1 MDQMM
6 NEAVIVACG
15 RTAIGKALKGTLK
28 NTHPVDYAG
37 ELLSAVMDRVPQIE
51 RSEVEDITIGCSSPE
66 GKMGCNMARLVGV
79 RAGMPYCVPAETINR
94 FCSSGLQAISTEA
107 HNIMTGCMDV
117 AVAGGVAANS
127 LLRSELER
135 RGKKAGL
142 EVFIPPKKLCT
153 DNAVMIGSAGFYRLM
168 AGELGDLD
176 LNAVPNINMFA

>member
-79 RAGMPYCVPAETINR
+79 RAGMPDCVPAETINR

-117 AVAGGVAANS
+117 AVAGGVETMTRASTTFPLEYQNQWLLEHDPS
-127 LLRSELER
+127 LLSL
-135 RGKKAGL
+135 
-142 EVFIPPKKLCT
+142 IH
-153 DNAVMIGSAGFYRLM
+153 I
-168 AGELGDLD
+168 
-176 LNAVPNINMFA
+176 